1 VPTLVAAP
9 PEKRPTEDL
18 MADAERLG
26 ALAASVFGQLLPILG
41 ELDRRQAFRSEGA
54 TSMAT
59 WTTERCGVSTAT
71 ARMWTTVAQ
80 ALWDLPQIAD
90 ALQNGTI
97 SLDKARAA
105 AKLATPET
113 DADVL
118 AQARQCSVHQLTELS
133 KNRHRPTDDDADA
146 EHEAR
151 YLRFNDERR
160 TITAQLPPSQ
170 YAQARSII
178 EGAAR
183 DFPSDGLTRWDQ
195 RLADGL
201 LQILGTPAPGSDAT
215 ADASSGGRTSHFLVV
230 AHTDLAYLQ
239 GGEGSA
245 EIERLGLL
253 SRETIRRISCD
264 ADVILAVDDDVG
276 HTMFEGRRHRYP
288 TPTQRREVKRRD
300 RHCRFP
306 GCSNALF
313 TDVHHVVHWTPS
325 GLTDLPNLALLCSHH
340 HDRVH
345 SGGWSVSGDAN
356 VELTFVGPSGRP
368 MSSRPSPLW
377 TKTDTS

>member
-1 VPTLVAAP
+1 
-9 PEKRPTEDL
+9 
-18 MADAERLG
+18 MAEAERLG
-26 ALAASVFGQLLPILG
+26 AAAASLFGQLLPILG

-59 WTTERCGVSTAT
+59 WITERCGVSTAT

-80 ALWDLPQIAD
+80 ALWDLPQLAA
-90 ALQNGTI
+90 ALLNGSI

-105 AKLATPET
+105 AELATPET

-118 AQARQCSVHQLTELS
+118 AQARECSVHQLTEMA
-133 KNRHRPTDDDADA
+133 KNRQRPTDEDA
-146 EHEAR
+146 EAEYEAR

-160 TITAQLPPSQ
+160 TITAMLPPVQ

-183 DFPSDGLTRWDQ
+183 DIPSDGFTRWDQ
-195 RLADGL
+195 RLADGF
-201 LQILGTPAPGSDAT
+201 LQILGTPVPGSDT
-215 ADASSGGRTSHFLVV
+215 SSGSTAGTAPRGRTSRFLVV
-230 AHTDLAYLQ
+230 VHTDLAYLQ

-253 SRETIRRISCD
+253 SHETIRRITCD

-306 GCSNALF
+306 GCTNVLF
-313 TDVHHVVHWTPS
+313 TDVHHIVHWTPS
-325 GLTDLPNLALLCSHH
+325 GLTDLPNLVLLCSHH
-340 HDRVH
+340 HDRIH
-345 SGGWSVSGDAN
+345 SGGWSASGDAN

-377 TKTDTS
+377 TKSERPKSGRAPAS